1 MYTGFQHLH
10 SALAYVVL
18 LLLIVA
24 VGMAKYGFFFK
35 KPFTETQR
43 KVTLFALIGS
53 HVQLLIGLAIYFI
66 SPLGF
71 SNLSGETMGDSMARL
86 YALEH
91 PLINIIALVLIT
103 VGFSTAKR
111 LTEDKKKHFRIVLMY
126 GFGLLLILSR
136 IPWSAWLG

>member
-18 LLLIVA
+18 LLLIIA
-24 VGMAKYGFFFK
+24 ITMAKYGYFFK

-53 HVQLLIGLAIYFI
+53 HVQLLIGLAVYFI

-111 LTEDKKKHFRIVLMY
+111 MTEDKKKHFRIVLMY

-136 IPWSAWLG
+136 IPWGAWLS

>member
-18 LLLIVA
+18 LLLIIA
-24 VGMAKYGFFFK
+24 ITMAKYGFFFK

-53 HVQLLIGLAIYFI
+53 HVQLLIGLAVYFI

-111 LTEDKKKHFRIVLMY
+111 MTEDKKKHFRIVLMY

-136 IPWSAWLG
+136 IPWGAWLN

>member
-24 VGMAKYGFFFK
+24 IGMAKYGFFFK

-43 KVTLFALIGS
+43 KVTLFALIGA
-53 HVQLLIGLAIYFI
+53 HTQLLIGLVLYFI
-66 SPLGF
+66 SPIGF
-71 SNLSGETMGDSMARL
+71 SNLSGESMGDSMARL

-111 LTEDKKKHFRIVLMY
+111 LTEDKKKHFRIVLLY
-126 GFGLLLILSR
+126 GIGLLLILSR
-136 IPWSAWLG
+136 IPWGAWLS

>member
-18 LLLIVA
+18 LLLIIA
-24 VGMAKYGFFFK
+24 ITMAKYGFFFK
-35 KPFTETQR
+35 KPFTEAQR

-71 SNLSGETMGDSMARL
+71 SNLSGESMGDSMTRL

>member
-24 VGMAKYGFFFK
+24 VGMAIYGFFIK
-35 KPFTETQR
+35 KPFTEIQR

-53 HVQLLIGLAIYFI
+53 HIQLLVGLVLYLL
-66 SPLGF
+66 SPLGL
-71 SNLSGETMGDSMARL
+71 SNLSGETMGNSAARL

-103 VGFSTAKR
+103 IGFSTAKR
-111 LTEDKKKHFRIVLMY
+111 LTEDKKKHLRIVWMY
-126 GFGLLLILSR
+126 GIGLLLILSR
-136 IPWSAWLG
+136 IPWSVWP

>member
-18 LLLIVA
+18 LLLIIA
-24 VGMAKYGFFFK
+24 ITMAKYGFFFK

-136 IPWSAWLG
+136 IPWSAWLS

>member
-53 HVQLLIGLAIYFI
+53 HVQLLIGLVIYVI

-71 SNLSGETMGDSMARL
+71 SNLSAETMGNSMARL

-103 VGFSTAKR
+103 VGFSTVKR

-136 IPWSAWLG
+136 IPWSAWLS

>member
-43 KVTLFALIGS
+43 KVSLFALIGS
-53 HVQLLIGLAIYFI
+53 HTQLLIGLAIYFI

>member
-18 LLLIVA
+18 LLLIIA
-24 VGMAKYGFFFK
+24 ITMAKYGFFFK

-91 PLINIIALVLIT
+91 PLINIIALALIT